1 MVMCLGF
8 LVASV
13 AAVCGF
19 MTEAFGAS
27 VMLMLVGFAGFDCYL
42 HPMWFVGVCGCCL
55 AQRCISADVGAAAA
69 AVRSGVPSLLVAV
82 LHVSFP
88 M

>member
-1 MVMCLGF
+1 MCLGF

-42 HPMWFVGVCGCCL
+42 HPM
-55 AQRCISADVGAAAA
+55 
-69 AVRSGVPSLLVAV
+69 
-82 LHVSFP
+82 
-88 M
+88 